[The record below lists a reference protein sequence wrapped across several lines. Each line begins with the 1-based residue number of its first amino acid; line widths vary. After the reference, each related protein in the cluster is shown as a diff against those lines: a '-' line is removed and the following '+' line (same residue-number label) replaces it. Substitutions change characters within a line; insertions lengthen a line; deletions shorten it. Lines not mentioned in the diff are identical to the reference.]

1 MEDIAN
7 AGTYGW
13 QEVGISTSRPDRGSS
28 DDESQSGKAQPP
40 RCHSPKPISPTSWS
54 SSSPTSPSTS
64 VPGTLS
70 ESNPNIFEVPTIKAT
85 VESGFL
91 YHQRLFEN
99 NVPPAEWKQFSDE
112 MVEAF
117 ALTTA
122 EKIAAWT
129 VGISVGL
136 VSAVPLLVFGAAPG
150 YYAGKAVNAM
160 SIETKVKDYLQEEGE
175 LVTVL
180 KRWNNTA
187 FKKRGIYVRLAL
199 PRKKTKEGSKSGSG
213 TFDSF
218 MSFGAKKKAK
228 GKDRS
233 QDGEGGGEIDKK
245 EEKKLHKRY
254 RLIIEVVGVE
264 PKQKSWKEHENN
276 IPLPK
281 GILEL
286 NGDDGHNTVP
296 EYTPRGTPPYRS
308 GSHPAELEPTFTNR
322 RGELDGVNYGPSAE
336 LEGGGRVVELPAEP
350 RTIVH
355 ELA

>member
-1 MEDIAN
+1 MAVHSLTTRLTIF
-7 AGTYGW
+7 AGKT
-13 QEVGISTSRPDRGSS
+13 
-28 DDESQSGKAQPP
+28 QPR
-40 RCHSPKPISPTSWS
+40 RCQSPKPISPTSKS
-54 SSSPTSPSTS
+54 SSSPTSPSVST
-64 VPGTLS
+64 PGTFS
-70 ESNPNIFEVPTIKAT
+70 ESNPNIFEVPTIKST

-117 ALTTA
+117 ALTTS

-180 KRWNNTA
+180 KRWNSTA
-187 FKKRGIYVRLAL
+187 FKTRGIYVRLAL
-199 PRKKTKEGSKSGSG
+199 PRKKTKEGSKFSSG

-218 MSFGAKKKAK
+218 MSFGTKKKGK

-233 QDGEGGGEIDKK
+233 QDSEGSGEIDKK
-245 EEKKLHKRY
+245 EEKRLHKRY

-264 PKQKSWKEHENN
+264 PKSKSWVEHDNN

-281 GILEL
+281 GRMEL
-286 NGDDGHNTVP
+286 SGSDSHMPVP

-308 GSHPAELEPTFTNR
+308 GMHPAELEPASTSQR
-322 RGELDGVNYGPSAE
+322 VELDGDSHGPSAE

-350 RTIVH
+350 RTIIH
-355 ELA
+355 ELP